1 MQLGITLVTGGMMA
15 RINMEAI
22 VDELEGNFSR
32 VLKAVVDEAAPDN
45 AADVRQIMRI
55 FRMRLE
61 RGFGRWEHVSDRCID
76 TGY

>member
-1 MQLGITLVTGGMMA
+1 MA

-22 VDELEGNFSR
+22 VEELDDNFSR

-45 AADVRQIMRI
+45 TVDIKHIMRI

-61 RGFGRWEHVSDRCID
+61 RGFGRWEHVSDRCVD